1 MDELLDEVPPAA
13 RGLGSRVEL
22 QSPDQVHSRMKPK
35 IDPKS
40 NHHPRKSN
48 PSHQIPI
55 MEVDMSYIPIIM
67 PWCFIILKSVHIFY
81 SRRIMFWPVLSPWL
95 NEVSVSRFARMKLH
109 SREAWRLSTSIANY
123 TFAFSFVKSFNAPM
137 SMGSSPESHEVKM
150 CLDLKYCTKVFV
162 ICWKVLI
169 VAAFKHRC
177 CWSAPEVSLIK
188 VATSTLSGIG
198 ALASPVSQALKS
210 CSKVCVLNFH

>member
-1 MDELLDEVPPAA
+1 MDEILDEVPPAA
-13 RGLGSRVEL
+13 RWLGSRVEL

-81 SRRIMFWPVLSPWL
+81 SRSIMFWPVLSPWL
-95 NEVSVSRFARMKLH
+95 NEVSVSRFARIKLH
-109 SREAWRLSTSIANY
+109 SREAWPLSTSIANY
-123 TFAFSFVKSFNAPM
+123 TFAFSFEVFQCSYVHGLKSWIPR
-137 SMGSSPESHEVKM
+137 SQDVPRS
-150 CLDLKYCTKVFV
+150 
-162 ICWKVLI
+162 KVLHQG
-169 VAAFKHRC
+169 VCH
-177 CWSAPEVSLIK
+177 L
-188 VATSTLSGIG
+188 
-198 ALASPVSQALKS
+198 LKS
-210 CSKVCVLNFH
+210 VDCSCIQTQVLLKCSWSFAH